1 MEKTKLGRTN
11 LIVGRTAFGALPIQR
26 VDLGEAK
33 LLLRKAYENGVNL
46 FDTARAYSDSEEKIG
61 NALHDVRQDIYIA
74 TKSMA
79 KDSRSFIKDLE
90 TSLMNLKTDY
100 IDIIQ
105 LHNPEI
111 LPDPKDPDS
120 LYSSMLKAKEKG
132 MVRFIG
138 ITNHKLSNAISV
150 AESGLY
156 DTVQFP
162 LSSLSSNEDLK
173 LIEVC
178 RKNNVGLIAMKALS
192 GGLITNAS
200 ASFAFLRQFG
210 NVVPIWGIQR
220 ECELDEFLELEKSPP
235 ALDVS
240 MLEIIRRDKKEL
252 GGAFCR
258 GCGYC
263 LPCPAQ
269 IPIPMAARMSLLLRR
284 APYRD
289 FLTDEWR
296 GNMERIQDCTDCNNC
311 KDHCPYGLDTP
322 SLLKTMLDDYQKFYE
337 EHRYDS

>member
-1 MEKTKLGRTN
+1 MKQTRLGRTG
-11 LIVGRTAFGALPIQR
+11 LMVGRTAFGALPIQR
-26 VDLGEAK
+26 VDFDQAK
-33 LLLRKAYENGVNL
+33 LLLRKAYDNGVNF

-61 NALHDVRQDIYIA
+61 NALHNVRQDIYIA

-79 KDSRSFIKDLE
+79 KDSLGFFKDLE
-90 TSLMNLKTDY
+90 TSLKNLKTDY
-100 IDIIQ
+100 IDLIQ
-105 LHNPEI
+105 LHNPEVI
-111 LPDPKDPDS
+111 FGPEDPGS

-138 ITNHKLSNAISV
+138 ITNHKLNNAIV
-150 AESGLY
+150 AAESGLY

-178 RKNNVGLIAMKALS
+178 RKNDVGLIAMKALS

-200 ASFAFLRQFG
+200 TSFVYLRQFE

-220 ECELDEFLELEKSPP
+220 ECELDEFIELEKNHP
-235 ALDVS
+235 ALDAN
-240 MLEIIRRDKKEL
+240 MLEIIRKDKEEL
-252 GGAFCR
+252 SGAFCR

-263 LPCPAQ
+263 LPCPAE

-284 APYRD
+284 APYSS
-289 FLTDEWR
+289 FLTEEWR
-296 GNMERIQDCTDCNNC
+296 GNMERIKECTDCHHC
-311 KDHCPYGLDTP
+311 KDHCPYNLDTP
-322 SLLKTMLDDYQKFYE
+322 NLLKKMLDDYRNFYE
-337 EHRYDS
+337 EHKDK